1 MATDQQQIRP
11 TTISNSPFSRS
22 KSLRLPSRKNQTENS
37 SNSLTRHGSIR
48 LPKSASLSNTVATS
62 NNQGATANNK
72 RLKPLS
78 VFRKPVPPPKPK
90 LNSVSGNRSVYDG
103 NMRNRASK
111 MASTRAVSAE
121 DIRKQVN
128 KVLVKDVEENLMN
141 TSTCSLPAGPS
152 DSCSTSSASRD
163 SPNSVQSEQINSSR
177 QVLSPVAKDTKDLKP
192 HLRRLTEE
200 HEKLQMEYARLRV
213 QHIELATA
221 QTLGSP
227 NLRKD
232 FTGVSSPGNPSDL
245 RTKQEICDQE
255 RRLREQLKQQENLI
269 TGYRDE
275 VLRLQ
280 GEARHF
286 QRKYW
291 EQVMSSDASEV
302 ELEDASQ
309 QIIYLIERLESK
321 QKELN
326 QANVKIR
333 QAEERLSSCN
343 RELQQCRDA
352 IDDYQS
358 QLEGAEAQNALLQ
371 WQVKDLE
378 GDVAEGRDS
387 LEFLQVERSTLTET
401 IQELENSLQLA
412 REKMEQDKAHI
423 GQFMDRCRRLYAKI
437 QDKGLQNQVLQ
448 AQIDATEGRARDL
461 LLSQGA
467 ELSTTA
473 LALTQLGYHA
483 HSVLNMMVEYAG
495 KDLGLNQEVLDEI
508 ISDAEETDSDD
519 AVKRP
524 EGTVNADVSN
534 NLESKMNKLEKS
546 SDLRGGDS
554 VDNDSN
560 IPSDPMQKLRSVSFV
575 QAVIQ
580 AFEGTKS
587 GSDDHSS
594 TSSSKETSPKLDRKT
609 YQTAAGVFSHQE
621 EGNTKLLNGESD
633 QIIEEPLLSEDSGV
647 PDSKVP
653 GSAFR
658 PVGLATPFRPKSM
671 KPQVANLY
679 KLQEEENPE
688 ECSANKQLQSS
699 SLESMVK
706 KVSQLFQKM
715 TNVTELIHEGYKS
728 QLASMSE
735 ENKTLKEK
743 VQLLEEQEDQLQKE
757 VEAKDDI
764 LERTTAKLG
773 EVSEQQKKEVES
785 HQKELDRLQKQ
796 VEQLWEKN
804 CCLEAVNVEQSRQ
817 IKEEI
822 KKTVETA
829 PQQMGMGYM
838 LNALTICDKLALKQE
853 IARLKKALETKEELL
868 HNMAEKYARNKKVW
882 EENCQKAE
890 VEVQMLDDV
899 IYQCVDTL
907 QGIPEVVNS
916 CESLRKLMAILNG
929 GASSHDSSAISLNSS
944 HREHNFFQNKLTV

>member
-1 MATDQQQIRP
+1 MATDHQQIRS

-22 KSLRLPSRKNQTENS
+22 KSLRLPLRKNQTENS
-37 SNSLTRHGSIR
+37 SSVTRHGSIQ
-48 LPKSASLSNTVATS
+48 LPKSASLSNTVAIS
-62 NNQGATANNK
+62 NNQGAAASSK

-78 VFRKPVPPPKPK
+78 VFCKPVPPPKPK
-90 LNSVSGNRSVYDG
+90 LNNVSGNKSVYNG
-103 NMRNRASK
+103 NMSTRSTK

-121 DIRKQVN
+121 DLRKQVN
-128 KVLVKDVEENLMN
+128 KILVKDVEENIMN
-141 TSTCSLPAGPS
+141 TSTCSLPAGSS
-152 DSCSTSSASRD
+152 DTCSTSTVSRD
-163 SPNSVQSEQINSSR
+163 LPNSVQSEQIKSSR
-177 QVLSPVAKDTKDLKP
+177 HDLSPYARDTKDLKQ
-192 HLRRLTEE
+192 HLRRLAEE

-227 NLRKD
+227 SLRKD
-232 FTGVSSPGNPSDL
+232 FTSFSSPGYPSDF
-245 RTKQEICDQE
+245 RSKQEICDQE

-280 GEARHF
+280 GEACHF
-286 QRKYW
+286 QKKYW
-291 EQVMSSDASEV
+291 EQVMSCDASEV
-302 ELEDASQ
+302 ELENASQ
-309 QIIYLIERLESK
+309 QIIYLIEKLENK

-326 QANVKIR
+326 QTNIKIQ
-333 QAEERLSSCN
+333 QAEEQLSSCN

-352 IDDYQS
+352 IDDYHS
-358 QLEGAEAQNALLQ
+358 QLEGSEAQNALLH
-371 WQVKDLE
+371 WKVKDLE

-412 REKMEQDKAHI
+412 QDKMEQDKAHI
-423 GQFMDRCRRLYAKI
+423 SQLMDRCRRLYAKI
-437 QDKGLQNQVLQ
+437 QDKSLQNQVLQ

-473 LALTQLGYHA
+473 VALTQLGYHA
-483 HSVLNMMVEYAG
+483 HSVLNLMTEYAG

-508 ISDAEETDSDD
+508 ISDPEDIDSDP
-519 AVKRP
+519 AVKYP
-524 EGTVNADVSN
+524 ERTI
-534 NLESKMNKLEKS
+534 NKLEKS
-546 SDLRGGDS
+546 SGLRGGDS
-554 VDNDSN
+554 TKNDSN
-560 IPSDPMQKLRSVSFV
+560 IPSDPLQKLQPVSFV

-594 TSSSKETSPKLDRKT
+594 ISSSKETSPKLDRKT
-609 YQTAAGVFSHQE
+609 YQMKADVFSHQE
-621 EGNTKLLNGESD
+621 EGTTKLLNGESD
-633 QIIEEPLLSEDSGV
+633 QIFEEPLLPKDSEV
-647 PDSKVP
+647 LDSKVP

-658 PVGLATPFRPKSM
+658 PVGLATPFRPNSM
-671 KPQVANLY
+671 KPQVTNLY
-679 KLQEEENPE
+679 KLQEDENFE
-688 ECSANKQLQSS
+688 ECSANKQLHSS

-715 TNVTELIHEGYKS
+715 TRVTELIHEKYKTE
-728 QLASMSE
+728 LASLSKQ
-735 ENKTLKEK
+735 NKILKEK
-743 VQLLEEQEDQLQKE
+743 VQLLEEKENQLQKE

-764 LERTTAKLG
+764 LEQTTAKLG
-773 EVSEQQKKEVES
+773 EISEQQKMELEF

-804 CCLEAVNVEQSRQ
+804 CCLEAVNAEQSRQ

-829 PQQMGMGYM
+829 PQQIGIGYM
-838 LNALTICDKLALKQE
+838 VNALTICDKLALKQE
-853 IARLKKALETKEELL
+853 IAHLKKALETKEELL
-868 HNMAEKYARNKKVW
+868 HSMVEKFARNKNVW

-890 VEVQMLDDV
+890 MEVQMLDDV

-907 QGIPEVVNS
+907 QSIPEVVNS
-916 CESLRKLMAILNG
+916 CESLRKLMALLNG
-929 GASSHDSSAISLNSS
+929 GASSHDSSAISFNSS
-944 HREHNFFQNKLTV
+944 HREHNFFKKKLTV